1 MAGTSEPRKSDG
13 RLSAVAAEGLNLELE
28 PLLLRASTI
37 KEPSSM
43 VDTASKLAATPLRS
57 RARALP
63 EISLCTGHA
72 PEKSGVNP
80 CEPTAVR

>member
-1 MAGTSEPRKSDG
+1 M
-13 RLSAVAAEGLNLELE
+13 ELE

-43 VDTASKLAATPLRS
+43 VDAASKQAATPLRS

-63 EISLCTGHA
+63 EISLVTVRVS
-72 PEKSGVNP
+72 EKVSVSVCVP
-80 CEPTAVR
+80 MAVR

>member
-1 MAGTSEPRKSDG
+1 M
-13 RLSAVAAEGLNLELE
+13 ELE

-43 VDTASKLAATPLRS
+43 VDAASKLAATPLRS

-63 EISLCTGHA
+63 EISLVTVRA
-72 PEKSGVNP
+72 PEKTSGGR
-80 CEPTAVR
+80 CEPVVVS